1 MKNSEFIVGKVPIT
15 KEEVR
20 AISLAKL
27 DLTRASNF
35 LDIGS
40 GTGSVTVEA
49 ALNNRHLRV
58 TSIEKDQAALD
69 LTRLNIEKFDLK
81 NVVLIDGNAPLDPE
95 KSGLN
100 KSYQAIF
107 LGGSGENLGDIL
119 DWSYQLLDQGGRL
132 VSNFILLE
140 NATKAYRI
148 MEDIGFKKIE
158 LVQVGVSVLE
168 GLGGGHYLKP
178 RNPIVIIS
186 GEK

>member
-81 NVVLIDGNAPLDPE
+81 KCGLD
-95 KSGLN
+95 
-100 KSYQAIF
+100 
-107 LGGSGENLGDIL
+107 
-119 DWSYQLLDQGGRL
+119 
-132 VSNFILLE
+132 
-140 NATKAYRI
+140 
-148 MEDIGFKKIE
+148 
-158 LVQVGVSVLE
+158 
-168 GLGGGHYLKP
+168 
-178 RNPIVIIS
+178 
-186 GEK
+186 

>member
-20 AISLAKL
+20 AICLAKL
-27 DLTRASNF
+27 DLSGACNF

-49 ALNNRHLRV
+49 ALKNKDIRV

-69 LTRLNIEKFDLK
+69 LTRLNIEKFGLK
-81 NVVLIDGNAPLDPE
+81 NVVQVDGTAPLDLE
-95 KSGLN
+95 EAGLDAC
-100 KSYQAIF
+100 YQAIF
-107 LGGSGENLGDIL
+107 LGGSGENLEDIL
-119 DWSYQLLDQGGRL
+119 TWSYQILDQGGKL

-140 NATKAYRI
+140 NAIKSYKI
-148 MEDIGFKKIE
+148 MEEIGFKNID

-168 GLGGGHYLKP
+168 KLGGGHYLKP

>member
-27 DLTRASNF
+27 DLTRVSNF

-81 NVVLIDGNAPLDPE
+81 NVVLIDGTAPLDPE

-100 KSYQAIF
+100 
-107 LGGSGENLGDIL
+107 
-119 DWSYQLLDQGGRL
+119 
-132 VSNFILLE
+132 
-140 NATKAYRI
+140 
-148 MEDIGFKKIE
+148 
-158 LVQVGVSVLE
+158 
-168 GLGGGHYLKP
+168 
-178 RNPIVIIS
+178 
-186 GEK
+186 

>member
-27 DLTRASNF
+27 DLTRVSNF

-81 NVVLIDGNAPLDPE
+81 NVVLIDG
-95 KSGLN
+95 SGLN
-100 KSYQAIF
+100 ESYQAIF

-158 LVQVGVSVLE
+158 LVQVSVSVLE

>member
-81 NVVLIDGNAPLDPE
+81 NVVLIDGTAPLDPE

-119 DWSYQLLDQGGRL
+119 DW
-132 VSNFILLE
+132 SNFILLE

-178 RNPIVIIS
+178 RNPIIIIS